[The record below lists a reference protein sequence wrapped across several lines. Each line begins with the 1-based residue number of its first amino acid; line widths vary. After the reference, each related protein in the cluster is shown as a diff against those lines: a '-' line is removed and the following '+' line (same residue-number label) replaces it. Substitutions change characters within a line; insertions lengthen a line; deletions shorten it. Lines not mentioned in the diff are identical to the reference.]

1 MFDEQML
8 YVAYKQQWI
17 AEHISDEVMTAT
29 EASYENNENAKD
41 MTLHEYVENYGF
53 ADGSCYADFEEFR
66 DNVCS

>member
-29 EASYENNENAKD
+29 ETSYSGTDK
-41 MTLHEYVENYGF
+41 GI
-53 ADGSCYADFEEFR
+53 
-66 DNVCS
+66 VCS